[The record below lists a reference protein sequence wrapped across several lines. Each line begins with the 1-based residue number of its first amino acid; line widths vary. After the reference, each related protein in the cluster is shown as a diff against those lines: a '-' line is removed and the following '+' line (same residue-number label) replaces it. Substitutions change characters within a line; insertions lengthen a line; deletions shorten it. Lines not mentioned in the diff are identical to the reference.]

1 MFLSKIFVFSL
12 AGLKR
17 ASLCPCT
24 QDKDFAYLQH
34 EKFHISTRDPDNR
47 LIKVIPASDLDT
59 SWMPPRRDVLDM
71 GETQDS
77 LWRL

>member
-17 ASLCPCT
+17 ASLCHVH
-24 QDKDFAYLQH
+24 KIKILQ
-34 EKFHISTRDPDNR
+34 FHISTRDPDNR
-47 LIKVIPASDLDT
+47 LIKVILASDLDT